1 MVDRTLTDSSDIE
14 FTEPAADQVS
24 AEIKDEAVTNAKLAD
39 MAQATIKGR
48 ASGAGTGAPVD
59 LTATQ
64 ARTIL
69 NVEDGATADQTAAE
83 IRALGFFDT
92 SNDGTGSGLDADLLD
107 GNQASAFQPVD
118 SDLTAIAAL
127 TTTAAGRS
135 VLTIADAGV
144 DRVIAWDDTAGAMA
158 AIALADITDE
168 GSPAAGDFLLIYGA
182 EGDLRRV
189 DWDDLPG
196 AAGGISDIVEDT
208 TPQLG
213 GDLDLN
219 GNVITAM
226 VIGTDIQAFDE
237 LLNEIAGL
245 STDPNADSGLFFDD
259 SAGNMAY
266 WTPTLGLEFND
277 ANLRM
282 TANQRLATIT
292 FIIDGGGSAIT
303 TGIKGYLEIPFACTI
318 TAARALADQ
327 SGSIVVDVW
336 KDTFANYP
344 PTDADSITASA
355 PVTITTDTDSEDE
368 TLTGWTTSVSAG
380 DILGFNVDSVTTV
393 ERVTISL
400 TVTKT

>member
-24 AEIKDEAVTNAKLAD
+24 AEVKAASQTNAKLAT

-69 NVEDGATADQTAAE
+69 NVQDGATDDQTAAE
-83 IRALGFFDT
+83 IRTLGFFDT

-107 GNQASAFQPVD
+107 GSHASAFQPVD
-118 SDLTAIAAL
+118 ELLTEIAAL
-127 TTTAAGRS
+127 ATA
-135 VLTIADAGV
+135 
-144 DRVIAWDDTAGAMA
+144 
-158 AIALADITDE
+158 
-168 GSPAAGDFLLIYGA
+168 
-182 EGDLRRV
+182 
-189 DWDDLPG
+189 PG
-196 AAGGISDIVEDT
+196 
-208 TPQLG
+208 
-213 GDLDLN
+213 
-219 GNVITAM
+219 
-226 VIGTDIQAFDE
+226 
-237 LLNEIAGL
+237 
-245 STDPNADSGLFFDD
+245 ADSGLFLDN
-259 SAGNMAY
+259 SAGAMAY

-282 TANQRLATIT
+282 TANQRTAAIS

-303 TGIKGYLEIPFACTI
+303 TGVKGYLEIPFACTI

-327 SGSIVVDVW
+327 SGSIVVDIW

-344 PTDADSITASA
+344 PTNADSITASA

-368 TLTGWTTSVSAG
+368 TLTGWTTSVAAG
-380 DILGFNVDSVTTV
+380 DILGFNVDSITTV

-400 TVTKT
+400 TVLKA